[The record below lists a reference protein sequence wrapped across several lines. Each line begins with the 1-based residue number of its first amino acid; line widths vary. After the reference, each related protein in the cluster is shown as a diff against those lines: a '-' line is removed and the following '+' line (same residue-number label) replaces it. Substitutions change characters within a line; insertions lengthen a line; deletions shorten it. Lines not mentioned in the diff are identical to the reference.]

1 MFFFSGYQEDLYS
14 ILKQIEQSKRELL
27 WFLIRKGGELP
38 LKEVGKEYEELPFD
52 DMGLQ
57 DYLQELV
64 CNENSGEKIYEFV
77 SNEYDE
83 MVAEDK
89 GKWKNRLEFIDAI
102 GNTNIIFEEEDE

>member
-1 MFFFSGYQEDLYS
+1 M
-14 ILKQIEQSKRELL
+14 
-27 WFLIRKGGELP
+27 P

-52 DMGLQ
+52 DMRLQ

-77 SNEYDE
+77 SDEYDE

-89 GKWKNRLEFIDAI
+89 EKWKKRLEFIEVI
-102 GNTNIIFEEEDE
+102 GNTNIIFGEEDE